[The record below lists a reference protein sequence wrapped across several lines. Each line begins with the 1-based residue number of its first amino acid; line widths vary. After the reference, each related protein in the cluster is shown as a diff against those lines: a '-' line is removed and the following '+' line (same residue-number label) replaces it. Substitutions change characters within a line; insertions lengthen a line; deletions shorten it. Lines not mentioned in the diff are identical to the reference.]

1 MTNHKLSTQPE
12 VKEAQTG
19 LVWFRRDL
27 RNTDNAALFYA
38 LKHCEQVHCVFV
50 FDQTILN
57 ELPSKTDRRVEFIWE
72 SVKELKAALRAQG
85 GDLHVLHAHT
95 EQSIAELAKTLQV
108 DAVFTNK
115 DYEPAARE
123 RDQKVANSL
132 NSLGIQFYAFKDQV
146 IFEESEVLTKNGG
159 TFSVFSPYK
168 NAWMKQLDPFHLS
181 AYPSSSPSSKLVR
194 PKSELTLPSLE
205 SMGFERTNILE
216 LIKPGMAGA
225 LDALDDFLDRIT
237 KYKTARDFPAI
248 KGVSYL
254 SVHNRFGT
262 LSIRRAAKAAH
273 DRCQANGCE
282 GALGWLNEL
291 IWRDF
296 YFQIIFHRPQA
307 ATDAFKPEYD
317 KIKWEEGE
325 QAQRMFQAWCDGQ
338 TGYPLVDAAM
348 RQLNQTGYQHNRLRM
363 VTASFLTK
371 DLGIDWRWGEKYF
384 ADQLNDFD
392 LSANNGGWQWA
403 ASSGCD
409 AQPYFRIFN
418 PVSQSEKFDPEGK
431 FIRKYCPE
439 LKALSNK
446 FIHKPWECSPIELSD
461 AGVKLGE
468 TYPDPIVD
476 HAVARQKTLE
486 RYEVVKKQK
495 G

>member
-1 MTNHKLSTQPE
+1 MTNHKLSTQPQ
-12 VKEAQTG
+12 VKQSKTG

-57 ELPSKTDRRVEFIWE
+57 ALPSKKDRRVEFIWE
-72 SVKELKAALRAQG
+72 SIQELKTELQAQG

-95 EQSIAELAKTLQV
+95 EQCIAELANKLGAN
-108 DAVFTNK
+108 AVFTNK
-115 DYEPAARE
+115 DYEPAALA
-123 RDQKVANSL
+123 RDKHVANQLASQ
-132 NSLGIQFYAFKDQV
+132 SIGFYAFKDQV
-146 IFEESEVLTKNGG
+146 IFEESEVLTKTGG

-168 NAWMKQLDPFHLS
+168 NAWLKQLDPFHLQ
-181 AYPSSSPSSKLVR
+181 AYPSEKVSNKLVK
-194 PKSELTLPSLE
+194 PAKPLPLPSLE
-205 SMGFERTNILE
+205 DMGFERTNILD
-216 LIKPGMAGA
+216 LIKPGMSGA
-225 LDALDDFLDRIT
+225 LEAFDNFLNRISR
-237 KYKTARDFPAI
+237 YNTARDFPAI

-262 LSIRRAAKAAH
+262 LSIRRAAKTAH
-273 DRCQANGCE
+273 DRYQAQGCE
-282 GALGWLNEL
+282 GALSWLNEL

-296 YFQIIFHRPQA
+296 YFQILFHRPQA

-317 KIKWEEGE
+317 KIKWEQGE
-325 QAQRMFQAWCDGQ
+325 HAQQVFKAWCDGQ
-338 TGYPLVDAAM
+338 TGYPLIDAAM

-418 PVSQSEKFDPEGK
+418 PVSQSEKFDAEGK
-431 FIRKYCPE
+431 FIKKYCPE
-439 LKALSNK
+439 LKGLSKK

-486 RYEVVKKQK
+486 RYEVVKKK
-495 G
+495 S